1 MKLAD
6 RLRRLE
12 EADGQGRDYRA
23 VRGFSLEEAAE
34 REAELRAS
42 GYAGRVL
49 RIVRTIVDPLPR

>member
-12 EADGQGRDYRA
+12 DADGNGRDFRA
-23 VRGFSLEEAAE
+23 VRGFTVAEAAE

-49 RIVRTIVDPLPR
+49 RIVRTIVDPPPR